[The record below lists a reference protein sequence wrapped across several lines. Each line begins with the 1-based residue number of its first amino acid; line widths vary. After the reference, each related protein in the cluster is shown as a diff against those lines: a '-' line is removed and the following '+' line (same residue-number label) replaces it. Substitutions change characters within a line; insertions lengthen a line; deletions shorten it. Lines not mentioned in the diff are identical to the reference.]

1 MVSVSKSVFNFQLDL
16 YVSTLTFSRARKDVV
31 FLRDER
37 DDGSLLL
44 VRSFGVAVIINDEKR
59 VNVHE

>member
-1 MVSVSKSVFNFQLDL
+1 VVSVSKSVFNFQLDL